1 MSAEIATIE
10 RVRSAVEELRRAGQS
25 PTADA
30 VIRLIGG
37 SKRTVLTHLRA
48 LRDAGPAQD
57 DMPTAV
63 LEMMR
68 PVARDIYRAGQQAES
83 DATRTATERMSRVI
97 ADQDVQITELL
108 AENER
113 LESEQASLARD
124 RDAAIS
130 ELADMRSR
138 ISADTQIDATTVLS
152 KIEKLLVQQPAQS
165 QKDRRTITLRNNQR
179 RD

>member
-37 SKRTVLTHLRA
+37 SKRTVLTHMRS
-48 LRDAGPAQD
+48 LRDAAPEQD
-57 DMPTAV
+57 DIPPTV
-63 LEMMR
+63 VEMLR
-68 PVARDIYRAGQQAES
+68 PVARDIYRTGEQA
-83 DATRTATERMSRVI
+83 ATDSMRATADRLSRIVD
-97 ADQDVQITELL
+97 DQDAQIAELV

-113 LESEQASLARD
+113 LESANALLVRD

-130 ELADMRSR
+130 ELSELRSR
-138 ISADTQIDATTVLS
+138 IRADAEIDAKTVLS
-152 KIEKLLVQQPAQS
+152 KIEKLLEQQPAES
-165 QKDRRTITLRNNQR
+165 RKDRRTITLRNNQR

>member
-37 SKRTVLTHLRA
+37 SKRTVLTHMRS
-48 LRDAGPAQD
+48 LRDAAPEQD
-57 DMPTAV
+57 DIPPTV
-63 LEMMR
+63 VEMLR
-68 PVARDIYRAGQQAES
+68 PVARDIYRTGEQAALDS
-83 DATRTATERMSRVI
+83 MRATADRLSRIVD
-97 ADQDVQITELL
+97 DQDAQIAELV

-113 LESEQASLARD
+113 LESEHASLVRD

-130 ELADMRSR
+130 ELSELRGRIRAD
-138 ISADTQIDATTVLS
+138 AEIDATTVLS
-152 KIEKLLVQQPAQS
+152 KIERLLEQQPAQS